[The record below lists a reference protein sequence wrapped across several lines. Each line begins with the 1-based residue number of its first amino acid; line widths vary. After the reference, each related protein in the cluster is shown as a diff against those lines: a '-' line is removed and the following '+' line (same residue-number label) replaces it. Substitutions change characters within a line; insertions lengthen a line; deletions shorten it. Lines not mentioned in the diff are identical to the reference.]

1 MSTRMVKHYFQDGNA
16 CSREYKKGI
25 KDISMHW
32 HDCYEIDI
40 VLAGSGE
47 TICNGK
53 SFPIKRGLISL
64 LAPTDFHEYRTEESL
79 ELVNIKFDET
89 EIDYE
94 LLSTFLSRK
103 ASIIYAD
110 DKKLEAIESMCG
122 LIGRVESRR
131 YAHKYNEKMIES
143 LILMFL
149 DCGSQQKHLELESE
163 LIQKAVMY
171 INAHFGENPK
181 MTTVAELCH
190 LNPNY
195 FCRLFKKCVGMSY
208 KEYLKKV
215 KLDYARKL
223 IKNTSL
229 SFTEIS
235 EKCGYETQSHFNRE
249 FKEYFRQTP
258 TEMRK

>member
-64 LAPTDFHEYRTEESL
+64 LAPTDFHEYRTEETL
-79 ELVNIKFDET
+79 ELINIKFDEA

-94 LLSTFLSRK
+94 LFSTFLSRK

-110 DKKLEAIESMCG
+110 DKKLEAIETMCS

-131 YAHKYNEKMIES
+131 
-143 LILMFL
+143 
-149 DCGSQQKHLELESE
+149 
-163 LIQKAVMY
+163 
-171 INAHFGENPK
+171 
-181 MTTVAELCH
+181 
-190 LNPNY
+190 
-195 FCRLFKKCVGMSY
+195 
-208 KEYLKKV
+208 
-215 KLDYARKL
+215 
-223 IKNTSL
+223 
-229 SFTEIS
+229 
-235 EKCGYETQSHFNRE
+235 
-249 FKEYFRQTP
+249 
-258 TEMRK
+258 